1 MKILKHLLLSIVM
14 LFMSITA
21 LAQEF
26 QLNTK
31 QSHLNW
37 TGKAAFNS
45 YSLSGS
51 LNVKEGSA
59 KVNKDSILSLKVV
72 IDMKSLN
79 HDNSDLKKHLRSE
92 DFFEVKT
99 YKTATFEIT
108 EPVIIENNKAVLV
121 GNMTI
126 KNITK
131 KETIEVV
138 IKDKTMRFNHRLDR
152 TTYGIKFNS
161 PTFFK
166 KMKENAIAD
175 EFILDGTLHFK

>member
-152 TTYGIKFNS
+152 TKLSLRFSIKTSSITICN
-161 PTFFK
+161 
-166 KMKENAIAD
+166 NVILLL
-175 EFILDGTLHFK
+175 FIEVSIFS